1 MKKSSRQWRLL
12 TGLLL
17 LLLFGVGFF
26 WSQQLGSVIAD
37 SWLWEDQLEMELAM
51 AKAAQASP
59 ATVPEI
65 DRLIPET
72 ETALFALG

>member
-37 SWLWEDQLEMELAM
+37 SWSWEDQLEMELAM